1 MILKLLIFAIAGV
14 LIYKFFGGKLPSVPK
29 AKNKTEK
36 KLDEDTLVE
45 CSKCGTYVTIK
56 ESIMING
63 KYYCDECA
71 SS

>member
-1 MILKLLIFAIAGV
+1 MILKLLIFAILAV
-14 LIYKFFGGKLPSVPK
+14 LIYRFFGGTLPSMLK
-29 AKNKTEK
+29 RKTKEEK

-56 ESIMING
+56 ESILIDG

-71 SS
+71 HS

>member
-14 LIYKFFGGKLPSVPK
+14 LIYKFFGGKLPGMPK
-29 AKNKTEK
+29 PRSKEQK

-45 CSKCGTYVTIK
+45 CSKCGTYVTVK

-63 KYYCDECA
+63 KYYCDECTG
-71 SS
+71 